1 MYQSVP
7 QRHHALLPRPDH
19 DEQARQ
25 LFARDFRRY
34 ILLDVPQHT
43 RRVFEHTVKPAML
56 AQAPEAVSDPAA
68 VREAMWQQGF
78 IRAAQGL
85 QRVSQELLWNSVVP
99 YVQRRADDVNARV
112 QALGA
117 DQGSGSLTLDPDFEV
132 PAYLKDVD
140 IHCMP
145 GNYHAEYAPGDAVQ
159 GAVFDRGSF
168 LYALGGMGECNDA
181 TARTLI
187 TALRERYPEL
197 APRRI
202 LDLGCTMGH
211 NTLPLCEAFP
221 DAEIHAVDAAAPML
235 RYAHA
240 RARDLGYDV
249 HWRQA
254 DVRETGYPDGHFDL
268 VVSVILFHE
277 VHPDEIEAVFR
288 ECRRLLAPGGVT
300 AHIDIPDYFKSPD
313 PLFVSLVDADH
324 FHNNEPFWGEMH
336 RRDLQGLLANA
347 GFPASEAFRGIAPMG
362 SFPWSF
368 FGARREAA
376 AVEAVA

>member
-43 RRVFEHTVKPAML
+43 RRVYEHTVKPVL
-56 AQAPEAVSDPAA
+56 LEQAPEAASDPVT

-78 IRAAQGL
+78 LRAAQGL
-85 QRVSQELLWNSVVP
+85 QRVSQELLWNAVVP
-99 YVQRRADDVNARV
+99 YVECRADEVNARV
-112 QALGA
+112 RALG
-117 DQGSGSLTLDPDFEV
+117 DGPGRGSLTLDPDFDV
-132 PAYLKDVD
+132 PAYLQDVD

-145 GNYHAEYAPGDAVQ
+145 GNYHAEYGPNDAAQ
-159 GAVFDRGSF
+159 GAVYDRGSF
-168 LYALGGMGECNDA
+168 LYALGGVGDCNDGIG
-181 TARTLI
+181 RTLI
-187 TALRERYPEL
+187 EALRQRYPDL

-221 DAEIHAVDAAAPML
+221 EAEIHAVDAAAPML

-240 RARDLGYDV
+240 RARDLGWDV

-254 DVRETGYPDGHFDL
+254 DVRATGYPDGHFDL
-268 VVSVILFHE
+268 VISVILFHE
-277 VHPDEIEAVFR
+277 VHPDEIGAVFR
-288 ECRRLLAPGGVT
+288 ECHRLLAPGGIT

-313 PLFVSLVDADH
+313 PLFVTLVDADT

-336 RRDLQGLLANA
+336 RRDLEGLLASA
-347 GFPASEAFRGIAPMG
+347 GFPDRETFRSIAPMG
-362 SFPWSF
+362 GFPWSF
-368 FGARREAA
+368 FGARRAAEVAEAA
-376 AVEAVA
+376 A